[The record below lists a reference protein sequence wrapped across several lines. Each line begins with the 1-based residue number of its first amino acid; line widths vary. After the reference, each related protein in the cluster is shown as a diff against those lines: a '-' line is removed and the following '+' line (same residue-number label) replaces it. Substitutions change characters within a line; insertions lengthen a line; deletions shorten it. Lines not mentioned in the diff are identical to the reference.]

1 MYLYHSLA
9 FVSHLR
15 RAEQASSSTAL
26 LTQIARLHR
35 AHHFHTVSFWCFISP
50 CVSFISHL
58 YVLKRYYKA
67 LWTKVL
73 LCLVKENLEIKKRVF
88 LYSRFWKRQPYSQ
101 QLVTEMCLKGC
112 TARSSSDPTT
122 SLCYSF
128 ILSAFSS
135 SVSAFVC
142 FFLIFFWQI
151 IKDWILQSHIFL
163 VSILSTY
170 NDHLLCLVLG
180 VLWSSE
186 TIDWFISLPLMT

>member
-26 LTQIARLHR
+26 LTEITRLHR

-58 YVLKRYYKA
+58 YVLKRYYVKHFEQRCCYA
-67 LWTKVL
+67 LLK
-73 LCLVKENLEIKKRVF
+73 KNLEIKECVF

-112 TARSSSDPTT
+112 TARSSSASNPL
-122 SLCYSF
+122 LCYSF

-135 SVSAFVC
+135 SVCFRL
-142 FFLIFFWQI
+142 FFLSFFLANYQG
-151 IKDWILQSHIFL
+151 LNTAEPHFL
-163 VSILSTY
+163 
-170 NDHLLCLVLG
+170 
-180 VLWSSE
+180 
-186 TIDWFISLPLMT
+186 SLYSKYI